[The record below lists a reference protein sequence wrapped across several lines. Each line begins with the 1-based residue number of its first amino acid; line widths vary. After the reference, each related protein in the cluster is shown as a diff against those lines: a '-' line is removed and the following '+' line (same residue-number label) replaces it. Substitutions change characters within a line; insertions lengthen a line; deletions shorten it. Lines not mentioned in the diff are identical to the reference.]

1 MKVSVVIP
9 AYEAGTLLLDA
20 LESVRVQQGFTPG
33 VDLQAVVANDGA
45 SRADSLQA
53 LDLVRQ
59 MSWVK
64 LVDTTGRTGPA
75 GARNLAAAHA
85 TGEWLAFLDA
95 DDLFAP
101 DALQRRLR
109 LALANPDVGCVATDY
124 AEFPASAPFD
134 PRGLVGVIATTPSRR
149 IAVQQAFDLRRQQL
163 LDRPLQAFLG
173 TVPFW
178 TGSVLIR
185 KASFDRLGGFPSG
198 HFIGEDIH
206 LWLRIAATEQII
218 FDPEITA
225 YCRKGHASLTAGESA
240 MNLKTARCYEHLAK
254 DRLMQPVMQ
263 QLRGLISD
271 AFRDEAY
278 AARAQQRVFRSVA
291 MAFRALR
298 WRPSSGDAWRALLLA
313 AFRVRARE

>member
-20 LESVRVQQGFTPG
+20 LESVHAQESFTPG

-45 SRADSLQA
+45 WRSDSLQA
-53 LDLVRQ
+53 LDQVRQ
-59 MSWVK
+59 MPWVK

-95 DDLFAP
+95 DDLYAP
-101 DALQRRLR
+101 DALQRRLQA
-109 LALANPDVGCVATDY
+109 ALADSGVGCVATDY
-124 AEFPASAPFD
+124 AEFPASAPFN
-134 PRGLVGVIATTPSRR
+134 PHGLPGVIATTPSRR
-149 IAVQQAFDLRRQQL
+149 VAVQQAFDQNRQQL

-185 KASFDRLGGFPSG
+185 KSSFDRLGGFPTG

-206 LWLRIAATEQII
+206 LWLRIAATERIV
-218 FDPEITA
+218 FVPEITA
-225 YCRKGHASLTAGESA
+225 YCRKGHASLTAGEGA
-240 MNLKTARCYEHLAK
+240 MNLKTARCYEHLAQ
-254 DRLMQPVMQ
+254 DGLMQPVMP

-278 AARAQQRVFRSVA
+278 VARAQHRVLRSAA
-291 MAFRALR
+291 MALRALR
-298 WRPSSGDAWRALLLA
+298 WRPASGDAWRALLLA
-313 AFRVRARE
+313 VFRVRTGP